1 MTRQLLQATL
11 SVRFF
16 CTAGGSEPVR
26 EWLKGLDQAER
37 KAIGEEIKTVQ
48 FGWPLGMPLVR
59 KMSKDLWEI
68 RVTLPTRIARVFF
81 TVVDDAMVLLH
92 GVHQEVADHTAGRS
106 RRRKVSTES
115 REQRHL
121 NSACAAPVGAIR
133 DDRAA
138 GNATQRSTT

>member
-16 CTAGGSEPVR
+16 STAGGNEPVR

-92 GVHQEVADHTAGRS
+92 GFIKQSPTTPPDDLDVARS
-106 RRRKVSTES
+106 RLK
-115 REQRHL
+115 
-121 NSACAAPVGAIR
+121 AVGNGI
-133 DDRAA
+133 
-138 GNATQRSTT
+138 

>member
-1 MTRQLLQATL
+1 MTRQQLQATL

-92 GVHQEVADHTAGRS
+92 GFIKQSPTTPPDDLDVARS
-106 RRRKVSTES
+106 RLK
-115 REQRHL
+115 
-121 NSACAAPVGAIR
+121 AVGNGI
-133 DDRAA
+133 
-138 GNATQRSTT
+138 